1 MKKNK
6 LLFLVTIL
14 VYLFLIG
21 PLVVIMAA
29 SFSDTNYL
37 KFPGEGFTLRWYQQ
51 VFTMSAFAKA
61 ARLSLFIALGGT
73 AIALLFGL
81 PAAYALNRYD
91 FKGKNTIKTIFLSPV
106 LIPCIVLGFI
116 MLRYVVN
123 QYDLAVI
130 PSLLIGHTLLS
141 IPYIMRVIT
150 SSLANFDFAVE
161 EAACS
166 LGATRQYTFFH
177 IVLPNIKSGI
187 ASACIMAVINSFN
200 NVSLSAFLTGPGVN
214 MLPIEIMGYVEYH
227 FDPTIA
233 ALATIMMVATLG
245 VMLLRYERGNGGED
259 FLSLRTSLA
268 LHATPLLREG
278 EENIAQAWSA
288 ELEQKPD
295 DSADETGDAQDSEG
309 TVLTQEETPD
319 EIAVTENGSP
329 ARTLKASDPSGYT
342 VFGNVYINNGSDAAL
357 DASMLAGDYAAKL
370 GAEGPQVL
378 IIHTHGSESYT
389 MPPGQEYDVSD
400 TFRTLDTNCNMI
412 RIGDEMAQV
421 LTDAGISVV
430 HDRSL
435 YDYPSYSGA
444 YNRSLASIESYLQKY
459 PSISFVLD
467 VHRDA
472 VQDANGQQFKLL
484 CGEDK
489 NAAQLEFVIGSNGG
503 GLSHDLWRENLKLA
517 CAVQETLYKDYPT
530 LMRPVT
536 VRNSRYNQHMTTG
549 SLLVE
554 VGTAGNSLEE
564 AVNAARLFAAGFAK
578 TIQNGT

>member
-1 MKKNK
+1 M
-6 LLFLVTIL
+6 
-14 VYLFLIG
+14 
-21 PLVVIMAA
+21 
-29 SFSDTNYL
+29 
-37 KFPGEGFTLRWYQQ
+37 
-51 VFTMSAFAKA
+51 
-61 ARLSLFIALGGT
+61 
-73 AIALLFGL
+73 
-81 PAAYALNRYD
+81 
-91 FKGKNTIKTIFLSPV
+91 
-106 LIPCIVLGFI
+106 
-116 MLRYVVN
+116 
-123 QYDLAVI
+123 
-130 PSLLIGHTLLS
+130 
-141 IPYIMRVIT
+141 
-150 SSLANFDFAVE
+150 
-161 EAACS
+161 
-166 LGATRQYTFFH
+166 
-177 IVLPNIKSGI
+177 
-187 ASACIMAVINSFN
+187 
-200 NVSLSAFLTGPGVN
+200 
-214 MLPIEIMGYVEYH
+214 
-227 FDPTIA
+227 
-233 ALATIMMVATLG
+233 
-245 VMLLRYERGNGGED
+245 
-259 FLSLRTSLA
+259 
-268 LHATPLLREG
+268 
-278 EENIAQAWSA
+278 
-288 ELEQKPD
+288 
-295 DSADETGDAQDSEG
+295 
-309 TVLTQEETPD
+309 
-319 EIAVTENGSP
+319 
-329 ARTLKASDPSGYT
+329 
-342 VFGNVYINNGSDAAL
+342 
-357 DASMLAGDYAAKL
+357 
-370 GAEGPQVL
+370 L

-564 AVNAARLFAAGFAK
+564 AINAARLFAAGFAK
-578 TIQNGT
+578 TLQNGE

>member
-1 MKKNK
+1 M
-6 LLFLVTIL
+6 
-14 VYLFLIG
+14 
-21 PLVVIMAA
+21 
-29 SFSDTNYL
+29 
-37 KFPGEGFTLRWYQQ
+37 
-51 VFTMSAFAKA
+51 
-61 ARLSLFIALGGT
+61 
-73 AIALLFGL
+73 
-81 PAAYALNRYD
+81 
-91 FKGKNTIKTIFLSPV
+91 
-106 LIPCIVLGFI
+106 CI
-116 MLRYVVN
+116 R
-123 QYDLAVI
+123 D
-130 PSLLIGHTLLS
+130 
-141 IPYIMRVIT
+141 R
-150 SSLANFDFAVE
+150 
-161 EAACS
+161 
-166 LGATRQYTFFH
+166 
-177 IVLPNIKSGI
+177 
-187 ASACIMAVINSFN
+187 
-200 NVSLSAFLTGPGVN
+200 
-214 MLPIEIMGYVEYH
+214 
-227 FDPTIA
+227 
-233 ALATIMMVATLG
+233 
-245 VMLLRYERGNGGED
+245 
-259 FLSLRTSLA
+259 
-268 LHATPLLREG
+268 
-278 EENIAQAWSA
+278 
-288 ELEQKPD
+288 
-295 DSADETGDAQDSEG
+295 
-309 TVLTQEETPD
+309 
-319 EIAVTENGSP
+319 
-329 ARTLKASDPSGYT
+329 SDPSGYT

-357 DASMLAGDYAAKL
+357 DASMLSGDYAAKL

-564 AVNAARLFAAGFAK
+564 AVNAARLFAVGFAK